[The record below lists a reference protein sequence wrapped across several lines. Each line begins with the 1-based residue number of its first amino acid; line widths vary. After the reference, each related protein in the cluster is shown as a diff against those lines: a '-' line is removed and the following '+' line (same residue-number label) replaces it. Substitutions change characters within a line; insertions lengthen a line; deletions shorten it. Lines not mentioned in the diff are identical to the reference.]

1 MPTHSIC
8 KISWIVLYSTRTS
21 GRNLDFNVFFA
32 VHYFVLCTVCG
43 SLELGHFTVHKWL
56 CLLALK
62 VWTKI
67 QFWIIKSQSPTLN
80 EDQMIESLYK
90 TVLIIIKEYRLAWA
104 PYRPGNLGSPQ
115 QFISIRGRPWLGPT
129 AWWQAIYTAYTVKFP
144 SFEQNYQGILSVP

>member
-1 MPTHSIC
+1 MCRHIQYVKSAE
-8 KISWIVLYSTRTS
+8 LYCTRTS
-21 GRNLDFNVFFA
+21 GWNLDFNVFFA

-144 SFEQNYQGILSVP
+144 SFEPNYQGILSVP